1 MNEALAI
8 EITAIT
14 AKFEAG
20 IRRALKDLDTFVAK
34 AAESGEKV
42 KAVGQNLSLYITA
55 PLLVAGTAMI
65 HFATDT
71 EEAVNKVD
79 VAFKDSSQSIKDF
92 AKDSLQSFGIA
103 SGTALNMAALFGDMA
118 TGMGINTT
126 EAAVMSKGLVALSGD
141 LASFKNISVGVAETA
156 LKSIF
161 TGETESLKG
170 LGIVMTEANLKA
182 FALSEGISKNIK
194 DMSEA
199 EKVNLRYAF
208 VLAKTVNAQ
217 GDFERT
223 GGGAANQ
230 TRIFQEGLKELS
242 ATFGQYILPY
252 FTKAITALNHLVK
265 YFSELSPEVKKTI
278 LVIGGLALILGPVLV
293 AFGTLSMALPVIAAG
308 FAFLMGPIGLT
319 VLALG
324 AAGAALLAYSADTEQ
339 AIARIKKAHY
349 SLDLFFANIFSD
361 ADVIKYDEAEIARLD
376 KMIAKR
382 EIIANLPTLKR
393 NTDGSIKTKNQGI
406 KEDLSAFPRNENG
419 TFKTQKQIDA
429 EPPKKPKKPA
439 GGLSKE
445 EIIES
450 LKKAGDAHE
459 DGLKAYRSRID
470 AAIKKARDAFAEASS
485 GIGILGGK
493 TAISDPKDSP
503 IAKMLTEMFNLDDA
517 TKNLDAGVAKVG
529 DKIKESI
536 QKIQIIFT
544 KETLIL
550 KDFAKATTEMAGVFL
565 GDALSGA
572 FASVFDQDI
581 EFNFKGLL
589 GQFLAGL
596 GEMVMA
602 MAIKLGAFAKLKTAV
617 EKALLTF
624 GTGAIA
630 VVGAAGLFAL
640 GAAMKGGGMA
650 MSQSASGS
658 TNNNV
663 INNAP
668 RFNGGGSNGQLNITI
683 GGEFRMRNNEMV
695 AAVQQVNR
703 KFR

>member
-14 AKFEAG
+14 DKFESG
-20 IRRALKDLDTFVAK
+20 VRKSIKDLDTFAEK
-34 AAESGEKV
+34 AVKTGEKV
-42 KAVGQNLSLYITA
+42 KAVGQSLSLYITA

-278 LVIGGLALILGPVLV
+278 LVIGGLALALGPVLV
-293 AFGTLSMALPVIAAG
+293 ALGILLPMLPAIGTALVALAGPAGIVGIA
-308 FAFLMGPIGLT
+308 L
-319 VLALG
+319 
-324 AAGAALLAYSADTEQ
+324 AGAATYAITHWEELKGVIDDAYLSMQSLRGFLAVGLKGQGGAAEELAIIQREVSDRFNKKDSPKNRTGARFSADSFNALNSGSETPS
-339 AIARIKKAHY
+339 K
-349 SLDLFFANIFSD
+349 DPFAGLLN
-361 ADVIKYDEAEIARLD
+361 AGL
-376 KMIAKR
+376 
-382 EIIANLPTLKR
+382 
-393 NTDGSIKTKNQGI
+393 GSI
-406 KEDLSAFPRNENG
+406 
-419 TFKTQKQIDA
+419 
-429 EPPKKPKKPA
+429 
-439 GGLSKE
+439 
-445 EIIES
+445 
-450 LKKAGDAHE
+450 KKAGDAHE

-470 AAIKKARDAFAEASS
+470 AAIKKTRDAFAEASS
-485 GIGILGGK
+485 GISILGGK

-640 GAAMKGGGMA
+640 GAAMKGGGIA